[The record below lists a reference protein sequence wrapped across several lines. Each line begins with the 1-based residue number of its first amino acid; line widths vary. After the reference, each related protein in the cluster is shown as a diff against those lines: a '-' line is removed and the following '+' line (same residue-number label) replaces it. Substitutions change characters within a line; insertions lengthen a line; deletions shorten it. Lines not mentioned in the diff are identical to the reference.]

1 VGRGSPLPYYYEE
14 VKFPLEYFDTFIYL
28 KNRRKEGIIDI
39 MTIVIGLIDNG
50 IVYMGSDRAMSDEYS
65 ISSPITPKIKK
76 NGQFLIGY
84 SSSRGSGQVAH
95 YIDFPNVL
103 KKDVDKYMRTDF
115 IFTLK
120 KAIDQYGIDISDDDK
135 AAADFLVGVHG
146 KLFQISTNDWQVNE
160 YDNYIAIGSGANFAI
175 GSLDTSYKLKDPIKK
190 IKIALDVAIKNSPQC
205 DYPIDILQS

>member
-1 VGRGSPLPYYYEE
+1 
-14 VKFPLEYFDTFIYL
+14 L
-28 KNRRKEGIIDI
+28 KKSRKEGIIDI

-84 SSSRGSGQVAH
+84 ASSRGSGQVAH

-115 IFTLK
+115 ILTLK
-120 KAIDQYGIDISDDDK
+120 KAIEPFGIDISDVDK

-146 KLFQISTNDWQVNE
+146 RLFNISTNDWQVNE
-160 YDNYIAIGSGANFAI
+160 YDKYIAIGSGSQFAT
-175 GSLDTSYKLKDPIKK
+175 GSLDTSYTWKDPNKK
-190 IKIALDVAIKNSPQC
+190 ITKALESAIKNSPQC
-205 DYPIDILQS
+205 IYPIDILHS

>member
-1 VGRGSPLPYYYEE
+1 
-14 VKFPLEYFDTFIYL
+14 L

-84 SSSRGSGQVAH
+84 AS
-95 YIDFPNVL
+95 NVL

-115 IFTLK
+115 ILTLK
-120 KAIDQYGIDISDDDK
+120 KAIEPYGIDISDDDK

-146 KLFQISTNDWQVNE
+146 RLFNISTNDWQVNE
-160 YDNYIAIGSGANFAI
+160 YDKYTAIGSGNSYAI
-175 GSLDTSYKLKDPIKK
+175 GSLDTSYTWKDPIKK
-190 IKIALDVAIKNSPQC
+190 IKTALESAIKNSPQC
-205 DYPIDILQS
+205 DYPIDILHS